1 MEQRASVNPYSAS
14 SSAKQRKPINPFYV
28 AVLPVGTLFAVTACA
43 YLVMTMLGLDPQHV
57 EPTGL
62 VRLMDRHGIVIMLA
76 ELALLGLL
84 TVAAIATDDFW
95 VRRFEAAEKPNSKAN
110 AP

>member
-1 MEQRASVNPYSAS
+1 MEPPKPLNPYRS
-14 SSAKQRKPINPFYV
+14 STPALQRRATNPFYV

-43 YLVMTMLGLDPQHV
+43 YLVMTMVGLDPQHV
-57 EPTGL
+57 ESTGL
-62 VRLMDRHGIVIMLA
+62 VRVMDRHGIVIMLA

-95 VRRFEAAEKPNSKAN
+95 VRRFEAAGSQRKAD